1 MEIDRPE
8 VEIIGDSTTGADSPE
23 PAEQVVAR
31 DRSWIPLAILALV
44 VAALI
49 GLLSLSD
56 DEIQQ
61 ASPEPDTTPEEG
73 RGGVGPE
80 RPDDSDS
87 SERLDAARVAQSVP
101 GPLLAAELY
110 WADPTADGL
119 RALFEAIGGFEGLEV
134 ATAEG
139 AFDFVRFDPLN
150 PDMLLASN
158 RRSYGDAANQDRNEA
173 WIVDGE
179 DVEQRLWRPSV
190 SHDFVHFNADGTMTM
205 WTHGGGDGFAARTA
219 TILAEG
225 AEVGPPTEPIYA
237 SRFAVAGR
245 TVFALTGNG
254 DYYTNE
260 IGYVDLVAA
269 RDDETVVLADGS
281 EFEWIDNPTP
291 ELLVAYPSSPDGLTA
306 VWNAA
311 SLEPLT
317 THPLAGRSYRRVAV
331 SGDERVALGVTP
343 DGVLEIV
350 DLGTGRTTG
359 TFGEVS
365 IDGVDDAVTLN
376 HDGTVAVTVE
386 RSGRVSIWW
395 VGDDR
400 PVAVAGASAW
410 QPRWVSA
417 AYGPMTASAVA
428 DDGSRVAL
436 LFAARGQTEV
446 SWVIVDTAIES
457 WLQRAC
463 DLGAR
468 SLRDSEVSALG
479 LGERDHVCVGGLSGR

>member
-1 MEIDRPE
+1 MEIDRSE
-8 VEIIGDSTTGADSPE
+8 VEIIGDSTVGAESPE
-23 PAEQVVAR
+23 PVEQPVAR
-31 DRSWIPLAILALV
+31 DRSWLPLAVLALV
-44 VAALI
+44 VAALV
-49 GLLSLSD
+49 GLLTLSD
-56 DEIQQ
+56 GETQQ
-61 ASPEPDTTPEEG
+61 ASPEPDSFSGEDT
-73 RGGVGPE
+73 GGGGPE
-80 RPDDSDS
+80 RSEASDRAG
-87 SERLDAARVAQSVP
+87 RLDAARAAQSVL
-101 GPLLAAELY
+101 GPLRAAELY
-110 WADPTADGL
+110 AADPTADGL
-119 RALFEAIGGFEGLEV
+119 RALFEAVGGFEGLEV

-139 AFDFVRFDPLN
+139 AFDLVRFDPLN

-173 WIVDGE
+173 WLVDGE

-190 SHDFVHFNADGTMTM
+190 SHDFVHFNVDGTMTM

-219 TILAEG
+219 TILVEG
-225 AEVGPPTEPIYA
+225 AEVAPTTEPIYA

-254 DYYTNE
+254 NYYTNE
-260 IGYVDLVAA
+260 VEYVDLIAA

-291 ELLVAYPSSPDGLTA
+291 ELLVAYPNSPDGSTA
-306 VWNAA
+306 VWDAA

-317 THPLAGRSYRRVAV
+317 SHPLAGRNYQRVAV

-343 DGVLEIV
+343 AGVLEIV
-350 DLGTGRTTG
+350 DLETGRTAD
-359 TFGEVS
+359 TFGQVDIE
-365 IDGVDDAVTLN
+365 GVDDAITLD

-386 RSGRVSIWW
+386 RSGQVSIWW
-395 VGDDR
+395 VGNDE
-400 PVAVAGASAW
+400 PIAVAGASAW

-417 AYGPMTASAVA
+417 AYGPMTASSVA
-428 DDGSRVAL
+428 EDASRVVL

-457 WLQRAC
+457 WLRRAC
-463 DLGAR
+463 DLAAP

-479 LGERDHVCVGGLSGR
+479 LGERNHVCIGGLAGR